1 MEIVIDM
8 TRTSDGT
15 PTGTARPRGSASNE
29 GFSGIVELLECLE
42 RIYVTSGAHL
52 DLRAAPEPYR
62 PAHRRAGGPQSRRG
76 QRRSL
81 TSRTVIQ

>member
-15 PTGTARPRGSASNE
+15 PTGTVRPRESASNQ

-42 RIYVTSGAHL
+42 RIYVTGDAHPEL
-52 DLRAAPEPYR
+52 SPALEPYR
-62 PAHRRAGGPQSRRG
+62 PAHRRASRPESRRG
-76 QRRSL
+76 QGRGF
-81 TSRTVIQ
+81 TSRALNQ